1 MSGQPNERYFRPT
14 AEQKNRAMK
23 VIIQICRIIV
33 GSLFIVS
40 GLIKVNDAIGFSYK
54 LEEYFSAK
62 ALGFP
67 ELLPYVLPISV
78 FIVVG
83 EVLLGV
89 ATLLGAWPKLTS
101 SLILFMTLFF
111 TWLTWYTW
119 QCNPYEMMTFTNPD
133 GTTFQ
138 DTPECVLTCGCFG
151 DALVLTPFQ
160 SFLKDLFL
168 LPFVLP
174 FFLAAW
180 MKRVQV
186 NTLREDL
193 VIGAVSLVLIGLA
206 AIGIFDW
213 TFPVI
218 FTLIAMA
225 AGVGAKVGSKGKVWI
240 MGLAVLLVCLITQY
254 YTLVHLPFK
263 DYRAYAIGQNIPH
276 NMKSAEELGLTPPK
290 YMRYYTLK
298 HNTSGELMEVDQDKY
313 IALFKDSTFDIKAW
327 EIQKERTRDVVLEEG
342 YEPKIMDFLVLDMEG
357 NDLRDSILALDRVF
371 LLVMW
376 NLSEAHPSGVEKA
389 ASFSKE
395 VFDSG
400 IPIYGFSTADYDQAE
415 TFRHEHQLMF
425 PFLQGDEK
433 VLKTMIRA
441 NPGLIYLEKG
451 TVINMWSGHDI
462 PEFSKANMKG
472 FRP

>member
-1 MSGQPNERYFRPT
+1 MVKALITF
-14 AEQKNRAMK
+14 
-23 VIIQICRIIV
+23 CRIIV

-40 GLIKVNDAIGFSYK
+40 GMIKVNDAVGFSYK
-54 LEEYFSAK
+54 LEEYFSLK

-67 ELLPYVLPISV
+67 ELIPYVLPIAV

-119 QCNPYEMMTFTNPD
+119 QCNPYELKMFVNPD

-174 FFLAAW
+174 FFFMAW
-180 MKRVQV
+180 RNRVQL
-186 NTLREDL
+186 NTLKEDA
-193 VIGAVSLVLIGLA
+193 VIGVISLILIA
-206 AIGIFDW
+206 AASVGIFDW
-213 TFPVI
+213 FFPVV
-218 FTLIAMA
+218 FTVLAMG
-225 AGVGAKVGSKGKVWI
+225 AGVAAKVVSRGKVWA
-240 MGLAVLLVCLITQY
+240 MGTAVLLVCVVTQY
-254 YTLVHLPFK
+254 YTLMYLPLK
-263 DYRAYAIGQNIPH
+263 DYRAYAVGQDIVH
-276 NMKSAEELGLTPPK
+276 NMKTAEELGKEPPQ

-298 HNTSGELMEVDQDKY
+298 HTGTSEVKEVDQDQY
-313 IALFKDSTFDIKAW
+313 IAMYKDTTINMKEW
-327 EIQKERTRDVVLEEG
+327 EIQKQLTRNVLVKPG
-342 YEPKIMDFLVLDMEG
+342 YEPRILDF
-357 NDLRDSILALDRVF
+357 LALDMDGNDMKDS
-371 LLVMW
+371 LLALDQAILVMVW
-376 NLSEAHPSGVEKA
+376 NVEKA
-389 ASFSKE
+389 HRGAMEDVAAFSNAAASA
-395 VFDSG
+395 G
-400 IPIYGFSTADYDQAE
+400 IPVFGFSTADYDAAE
-415 TFRHEHQLMF
+415 SFRHEFQLAY

-441 NPGLIYLEKG
+441 NPGVMVLEKG
-451 TVINMWSGHDI
+451 VVVNMWSGHCI
-462 PEFSKANMKG
+462 PDFNEAKARS

>member
-1 MSGQPNERYFRPT
+1 MIKALITF
-14 AEQKNRAMK
+14 
-23 VIIQICRIIV
+23 CRIIV

-40 GLIKVNDAIGFSYK
+40 GMIKVNDAIGFSYK
-54 LEEYFSAK
+54 LEEYFSLK

-67 ELLPYVLPISV
+67 ELIPFVLPIAV

-101 SLILFMTLFF
+101 SLILFMTIFF

-119 QCNPYEMMTFTNPD
+119 QCDPYAIRTFVNPD

-174 FFLAAW
+174 FFFAAW
-180 MKRVQV
+180 GKKVQV

-193 VIGAVSLVLIGLA
+193 LIGVVSVILIGLA
-206 AIGIFDW
+206 AVGIFDW
-213 TFPVI
+213 FFPVV
-218 FTLIAMA
+218 FTLIAMG
-225 AGVGAKVGSKGKVWI
+225 AGVAAKVFSKGKVWL
-240 MGLAVLLVCLITQY
+240 MAVAVLLVCSITQY
-254 YTLVHLPFK
+254 YTLYYLPLK
-263 DYRAYAIGQNIPH
+263 DYRAYAIGQDIVY
-276 NMKSAEELGLTPPK
+276 NMKTAEELGLEPTQ

-298 HNTSGELMEVDQDKY
+298 HTGTGEMKKVNQDEY
-313 IALFKDSTFDIKAW
+313 IAMYKDSTIVMSEW
-327 EIQKERTRDVVLEEG
+327 PIQKELTRDEVVKKG
-342 YEPKIMDFLVLDMEG
+342 HEPRILDFLALDMEG
-357 NDLRDSILALDRVF
+357 EDMKDSLLSLERVILVVA
-371 LLVMW
+371 W
-376 NLSEAHPSGVEKA
+376 NLEETDRGPMKKVAAFANAASEA
-389 ASFSKE
+389 
-395 VFDSG
+395 G
-400 IPIYGFSTADYDQAE
+400 IPVFGFSTADYDRAE
-415 TFRHEHQLMF
+415 TFRHEYQLAF

-441 NPGLIYLEKG
+441 NPGVMVLEKG
-451 TVINMWSGHDI
+451 VVVNMWSGRGLPD
-462 PEFSKANMKG
+462 FSRAQSKS